1 MGEFSKDLSE
11 LINKAATAAGSRN
24 WAERGEES
32 AKRAQ
37 AVYRRLFRRKIALAA
52 VRAQAVWLSNRLEQA
67 RAQNDGCQGPSKRA
81 RAQNQRAWRD
91 HEAYRWDNASWNSS
105 HKSRG

>member
-1 MGEFSKDLSE
+1 M
-11 LINKAATAAGSRN
+11 INKAATAAGSRN

-67 RAQNDGCQGPSKRA
+67 RAQNDGCPGPSKRA
-81 RAQNQRAWRD
+81 RAQSWRAKKD
-91 HEAYRWDNASWNSS
+91 HDEYMWTRVSFARA
-105 HKSRG
+105 HHRRG